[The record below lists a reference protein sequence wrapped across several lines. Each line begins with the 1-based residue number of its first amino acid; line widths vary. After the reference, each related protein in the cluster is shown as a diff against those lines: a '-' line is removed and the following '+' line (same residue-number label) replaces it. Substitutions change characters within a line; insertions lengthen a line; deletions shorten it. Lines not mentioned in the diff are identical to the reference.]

1 MRPSSWRHDVEW
13 TTIGPS
19 EYHFSTSST
28 TSAGFAEVG
37 RPTCSESACIG
48 FIQNRAPS
56 RKPTG
61 RTSRVW
67 ATKFGDH
74 GTEEIGGPIVSTS
87 SAILPLAVR
96 RLGPVLPAIPVTGL
110 GPVRDGPPD
119 RPDLGRGDLLLV
131 LGASV
136 RLDAGDDLRLRASCR
151 PPTPAGD
158 FHQHAKSL
166 TRGWAAYDAAMAIA
180 EDLEIA
186 AFLKGQPKKLFIG
199 GRWVEAASGKTFET
213 INPATGEVLARVAE
227 GGAED
232 IDRAVAAARS
242 SFDRGTWRDLPPAE
256 RAKLLWQ
263 VGDMIEERA
272 TEFAQLE
279 TLDNGM
285 PINDALLF
293 HAPMAAAT
301 FRYSAGGGTKL
312 AGATPQIWA
321 PGKYLSYTLRQP
333 VGVVGQ
339 IIPWNFPLMM
349 AAWKIAPAL
358 ACGNSVVLK
367 PAEETPL
374 SALLLAEVLQEA
386 EIPQGVLNVV
396 PGYGETAGA
405 RLASHPDVDKIAFTG
420 STAVGKLVARA
431 SAESNLKRVSLELGG
446 KSPNIVF
453 ADAELTQ
460 AVSGAFFG
468 VFWNQG
474 QVCSAGSRLFVQEK
488 VYDQTLDELVKT
500 VEETRLGPGIDP
512 LSQMGPLVS
521 KAQMERVL
529 GYIQTG
535 NQEGARLLAGGKRPE
550 GLDHGYFV
558 QPTVFADVD
567 GKMRIAQEEIFG
579 PVVSAIP
586 FRDEEDLIAKAND
599 TVYGLAA
606 GVWTKD
612 VKRAHRVAHALNAG
626 TVYVNCYHIAD
637 PVTPWGGFKQS
648 GWGRELGPYALDLYT
663 ELKNVIVDI
672 G

>member
-1 MRPSSWRHDVEW
+1 
-13 TTIGPS
+13 
-19 EYHFSTSST
+19 
-28 TSAGFAEVG
+28 
-37 RPTCSESACIG
+37 
-48 FIQNRAPS
+48 
-56 RKPTG
+56 
-61 RTSRVW
+61 
-67 ATKFGDH
+67 
-74 GTEEIGGPIVSTS
+74 
-87 SAILPLAVR
+87 
-96 RLGPVLPAIPVTGL
+96 
-110 GPVRDGPPD
+110 
-119 RPDLGRGDLLLV
+119 
-131 LGASV
+131 
-136 RLDAGDDLRLRASCR
+136 
-151 PPTPAGD
+151 
-158 FHQHAKSL
+158 
-166 TRGWAAYDAAMAIA
+166 MAIA

-199 GRWVEAASGKTFET
+199 GRWVEAASGKTFDT
-213 INPATGEVLARVAE
+213 LNPATGEVLARVAE

-272 TEFAQLE
+272 NEFAQLE
-279 TLDNGM
+279 SLDNGM

-293 HAPMAAAT
+293 FVPMAAAT
-301 FRYSAGGGTKL
+301 FRYYAGWVTKL
-312 AGATPQIWA
+312 DGATQQISV

-374 SALLLAEVLQEA
+374 SALLLAELLQEA

-420 STAVGKLVARA
+420 STAVGKLIAKA

-453 ADAELTQ
+453 ADAELSQ

-488 VYDQTLDELVKT
+488 VYDETLNELVKT
-500 VEETRLGPGIDP
+500 VEETRIGPGIDP
-512 LSQMGPLVS
+512 MSQMGPLVS

-586 FRDEEDLIAKAND
+586 FRDEQDLIAKAND
-599 TVYGLAA
+599 TIYGLAA